1 MHTHTLRHY
10 FAGALGLC
18 GAVILLGWAYA
29 PPQQDFESA
38 PVVGRVTYADH
49 PFSGMIYFLAEDQRY
64 PDANGP
70 LDSDGSFRLYMN
82 GLRQCPGAALGTYRV
97 IIRPDNADEF
107 GSRVDPKYQ
116 DSRTSDLLVQVLP
129 GSNDFEF
136 SLPDPGRVPTLVLNR

>member
-1 MHTHTLRHY
+1 MHNHTLRHY

-18 GAVILLGWAYA
+18 VAVILLGWVYA
-29 PPQQDFESA
+29 PPQQDIELV
-38 PVVGRVTYADH
+38 PVVGQVTYADH

-82 GLRQCPGAALGTYRV
+82 GLRKCPGAAPGTYRV
-97 IIRPDNADEF
+97 VICPRNADEF

-116 DSRTSDLLVQVLP
+116 DRRTSDLLVQVAP
-129 GSNDFEF
+129 DWNDVRFN
-136 SLPDPGRVPTLVLNR
+136 LQ